1 MVDLNELR
9 YLALSFPD
17 TSEDDHHDRPAFRVN
32 GKMFATLPDDLHVNV
47 LLDAQHAQDALALS
61 PGVCEEFWSGEHL
74 AGVTVD
80 LAGADLDM
88 LAALLTSAWRRKAPA
103 ELARELDR
111 APESAPAQAI
121 QSPAQALSG

>member
-47 LLDAQHAQDALALS
+47 LLDAQHAQDAVALT
-61 PGVCEEFWSGEHL
+61 PGACEKLWSGEHL
-74 AGVTVD
+74 AGVTVNLD
-80 LAGADLDM
+80 DADLEM
-88 LAALLTSAWRRKAPA
+88 LAALLTSAWLRKAPA
-103 ELARELDR
+103 ALARELDLL
-111 APESAPAQAI
+111 PESAPAQKIRSSA
-121 QSPAQALSG
+121 

>member
-17 TSEDDHHDRPAFRVN
+17 TTEDDHHDRPSFRVC
-32 GKMFATLPDDLHVNV
+32 GKIFATLPDDLSMNV
-47 LLDAQHAQDALALS
+47 MLDAQQARDALAQS
-61 PGVCEEFWSGEHL
+61 PAACIELWSGDHV

-80 LAGADLDM
+80 LTSADLDM

-103 ELARELDR
+103 ALARELDFS
-111 APESAPAQAI
+111 PEGAAAMQSQA
-121 QSPAQALSG
+121 